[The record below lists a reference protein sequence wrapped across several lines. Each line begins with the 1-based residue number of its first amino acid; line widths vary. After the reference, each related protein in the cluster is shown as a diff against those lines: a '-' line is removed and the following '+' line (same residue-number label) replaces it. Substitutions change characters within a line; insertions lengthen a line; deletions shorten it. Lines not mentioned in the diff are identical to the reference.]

1 MKQEEFDA
9 LSAKVEELKE
19 ELEEKKGTML
29 IVVGD
34 VDSGMLIFGAGG
46 KAIDMAFV
54 LSVCA
59 NKDERIKDVLENA
72 VLTTDIA
79 SGARAKR
86 KKKAKV
92 LWIATAIVF
101 AILAVIEV
109 ATALAIGDVS
119 KVISSVLL
127 NIGLWVLCFVA
138 TKAQLR
144 V

>member
-1 MKQEEFDA
+1 
-9 LSAKVEELKE
+9 
-19 ELEEKKGTML
+19 ML
-29 IVVGD
+29 T
-34 VDSGMLIFGAGG
+34 FGAGG
-46 KAIDMAFV
+46 KAKDIAFV

-72 VLTTDIA
+72 VLTTDIV

-101 AILAVIEV
+101 AILTMIEV

-119 KVISSVLL
+119 KAVSAVLL